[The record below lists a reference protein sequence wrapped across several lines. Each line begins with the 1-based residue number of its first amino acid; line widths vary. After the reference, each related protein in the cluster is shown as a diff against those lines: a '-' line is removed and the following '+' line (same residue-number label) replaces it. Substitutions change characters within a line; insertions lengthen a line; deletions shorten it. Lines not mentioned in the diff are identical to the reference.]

1 MVSVHY
7 ENDFLTTNQVFN
19 LYSTKLNLR
28 KSKLRKAGDLNITYQ
43 EIVIHQKSEFL
54 IA

>member
-1 MVSVHY
+1 MVSVNY

-28 KSKLRKAGDLNITYQ
+28 KSKLRKSGDLNITYQ
-43 EIVIHQKSEFL
+43 EIFIQPKPQFL